1 MLIFVGTGNMLFWC
15 LSRGDGQVLG
25 RDPFLVEELVPVS
38 ALSANVAIDVDWVR
52 H

>member
-1 MLIFVGTGNMLFWC
+1 MLILCNF

-25 RDPFLVEELVPVS
+25 RDPLLVEEFVPVS